1 MRKNLISQ
9 LHEVQQYIE
18 QKSRTQKEIAEYFGV
33 DRQTVK
39 RAIDRLS
46 PYINL
51 SENKDGRNT
60 VYKIEKPQP
69 LEFTALE
76 LATLILAQEAIT
88 STGSNDLGSPFADSS
103 KSLLKKVRERVPP
116 AHRKQLDAFSEIY
129 GSASMPAKDFSRH
142 FGTIEMLVKAA
153 TDNSFVKLE
162 YRSLSDG
169 KVKVRRVAPYNVY
182 FDPDGATL
190 KLLGFDERR
199 QAIIPFSI
207 DHIVEIEILPEFF
220 KKPVDHDLKTFLEV
234 NCFNG
239 IHGEPI
245 TVELKLTGVNARIF
259 SERSFHPSQKIVDPT
274 DGLQQSPI
282 SVPDTDDPESV
293 LGYIGEQKT
302 GIFLLCDYAPYI
314 SPYGQEDALLVR
326 RLREIAWKLK
336 STKATVLFVGPSF
349 PELKTLEKEVTQIEL
364 DLPKE
369 AEIEDSIELQ
379 LDNLKSNGL
388 DIDLTIETQTA
399 LLQSLL
405 GLTAGEI
412 SNVIAKA
419 VISCNGLNQESIKV
433 ILEEKKNVIRG
444 SGSLTYVHPE
454 PACNLGGYKSLRA
467 ILERAAYTFSPRAK
481 ARHVEPCKGI
491 LPVGLPGCGKDLCK
505 RVASSITNR
514 ALLDLDF
521 GSIMGEGGGVIGSSA
536 MSIKRALSIAGT
548 IKGILGISE
557 FEKAVSGM
565 KSSNKTDGGETA
577 RTISYLLNWMQD
589 NKDVLVFATAND
601 VRELES
607 EQFRIGRFSYIHFV
621 DLPGQ
626 DNRAE
631 IFKVHLRKRQRDDHA
646 GSRGRVQQ
654 NTQ

>member
-1 MRKNLISQ
+1 MTDQASDAKSIERFLRELDVRIRARYPLIAINTY
-9 LHEVQQYIE
+9 EE
-18 QKSRTQKEIAEYFGV
+18 
-33 DRQTVK
+33 DRV
-39 RAIDRLS
+39 REALIDLVFQERH
-46 PYINL
+46 
-51 SENKDGRNT
+51 K
-60 VYKIEKPQP
+60 EKP
-69 LEFTALE
+69 LYFW
-76 LATLILAQEAIT
+76 
-88 STGSNDLGSPFADSS
+88 S
-103 KSLLKKVRERVPP
+103 RP
-116 AHRKQLDAFSEIY
+116 AGL
-129 GSASMPAKDFSRH
+129 
-142 FGTIEMLVKAA
+142 
-153 TDNSFVKLE
+153 
-162 YRSLSDG
+162 
-169 KVKVRRVAPYNVY
+169 
-182 FDPDGATL
+182 
-190 KLLGFDERR
+190 
-199 QAIIPFSI
+199 
-207 DHIVEIEILPEFF
+207 
-220 KKPVDHDLKTFLEV
+220 
-234 NCFNG
+234 
-239 IHGEPI
+239 
-245 TVELKLTGVNARIF
+245 
-259 SERSFHPSQKIVDPT
+259 QKIVDPK
-274 DGLQQSPI
+274 DGVEQSPTT
-282 SVPDTDDPESV
+282 VGDTEDPESV
-293 LGYIGEQKT
+293 LGYIAEQKT

-336 STKATVLFVGPSF
+336 STKATVLFVGPNF
-349 PELKTLEKEVTQIEL
+349 PDLKTLEKEVSQIDLEL
-364 DLPKE
+364 PQE
-369 AEIEDSIELQ
+369 TEIDESIELQ
-379 LDNLKSNGL
+379 LENLRSSGL
-388 DIDLTIETQTA
+388 AIDLEKDTQVA

-419 VISCNGLNQESIKV
+419 VISCNGLNRESISV

-454 PACNLGGYKSLRA
+454 AASNLGGYKSLRA

-491 LPVGLPGCGKDLCK
+491 LLVGLPGCGKDLCK

-621 DLPGQ
+621 DLP
-626 DNRAE
+626 DTEDRAE
-631 IFKVHLRKRQRDDHA
+631 IFKVHLKKRELNPAQFDLEKLVDKSKDFSGAEIEGAVKDGVLEAFIDGDRSAETRDILKAVESITPTAQMMSEKIEEIRKWARNNIKGAA
-646 GSRGRVQQ
+646 GRIDNAGTAGNRGDRIYEF
-654 NTQ
+654 

>member
-1 MRKNLISQ
+1 MSEKETDADSIRKF
-9 LHEVQQYIE
+9 LHELDIRIRARYPL
-18 QKSRTQKEIAEYFGV
+18 IAINTYEE
-33 DRQTVK
+33 DRVREALLDLVIQERHK
-39 RAIDRLS
+39 
-46 PYINL
+46 
-51 SENKDGRNT
+51 
-60 VYKIEKPQP
+60 EKPLYFWSRP
-69 LEFTALE
+69 
-76 LATLILAQEAIT
+76 
-88 STGSNDLGSPFADSS
+88 TGLQ
-103 KSLLKKVRERVPP
+103 KV
-116 AHRKQLDAFSEIY
+116 
-129 GSASMPAKDFSRH
+129 
-142 FGTIEMLVKAA
+142 
-153 TDNSFVKLE
+153 
-162 YRSLSDG
+162 
-169 KVKVRRVAPYNVY
+169 
-182 FDPDGATL
+182 
-190 KLLGFDERR
+190 
-199 QAIIPFSI
+199 
-207 DHIVEIEILPEFF
+207 
-220 KKPVDHDLKTFLEV
+220 
-234 NCFNG
+234 
-239 IHGEPI
+239 
-245 TVELKLTGVNARIF
+245 
-259 SERSFHPSQKIVDPT
+259 VDPQ
-274 DGLQQSPI
+274 DGLQQNPV
-282 SVPDTDDPESV
+282 SVGDTDDPESV
-293 LGYIGEQKT
+293 LGFISDQKT

-314 SPYGQEDALLVR
+314 SPYGQEDPLLVR

-336 STKATVLFVGPSF
+336 STKATILFVGPSF

-369 AEIEDSIELQ
+369 GEIGDSIDLQ
-379 LDNLKSNGL
+379 LENLSSNGL
-388 DIDLTIETQTA
+388 DIDLTPDTQTA

-419 VISCNGLNQESIKV
+419 VISCGGLNQDSISV

-454 PACNLGGYKSLRA
+454 PANNLGGYKSLRA

-491 LPVGLPGCGKDLCK
+491 LLVGLPGCGKDLCK

-621 DLPGQ
+621 DLP
-626 DNRAE
+626 DSEDREE
-631 IFKVHLRKRQRDDHA
+631 IFKVHLNKRELNPDQFDLDKFVDKSKEFSGAEIEGAVKDGVLEAFIDGDRSAETRDILKAVDRITPTAQMMSEKIEEIRKWARNNIKGAA
-646 GSRGRVQQ
+646 GKIDSSGISGNRGDRIYEF
-654 NTQ
+654 

>member
-1 MRKNLISQ
+1 MSEKETGADSIRKFLQELDIRIRARYPLIAINTYEEDRVREA
-9 LHEVQQYIE
+9 L
-18 QKSRTQKEIAEYFGV
+18 V
-33 DRQTVK
+33 DLVFQ
-39 RAIDRLS
+39 DRH
-46 PYINL
+46 
-51 SENKDGRNT
+51 K
-60 VYKIEKPQP
+60 EKPLYFWSRPTGLQKVVNP
-69 LEFTALE
+69 KEG
-76 LATLILAQEAIT
+76 ILQ
-88 STGSNDLGSPFADSS
+88 N
-103 KSLLKKVRERVPP
+103 P
-116 AHRKQLDAFSEIY
+116 ASIGDTE
-129 GSASMPAKDFSRH
+129 
-142 FGTIEMLVKAA
+142 
-153 TDNSFVKLE
+153 
-162 YRSLSDG
+162 
-169 KVKVRRVAPYNVY
+169 
-182 FDPDGATL
+182 DPEGV
-190 KLLGFDERR
+190 LGF
-199 QAIIPFSI
+199 
-207 DHIVEIEILPEFF
+207 
-220 KKPVDHDLKTFLEV
+220 
-234 NCFNG
+234 
-239 IHGEPI
+239 
-245 TVELKLTGVNARIF
+245 
-259 SERSFHPSQKIVDPT
+259 
-274 DGLQQSPI
+274 I
-282 SVPDTDDPESV
+282 S
-293 LGYIGEQKT
+293 EQKT

-314 SPYGQEDALLVR
+314 SPYGQEDPLLVR

-349 PELKTLEKEVTQIEL
+349 PDLKTLEKEITQIEL

-369 AEIEDSIELQ
+369 TEIEESIELQ
-379 LDNLKSNGL
+379 LENLRSSGL
-388 DIDLTIETQTA
+388 AIDLENDTQNA

-419 VISCNGLNQESIKV
+419 VISCSGLNRDSISV

-454 PACNLGGYKSLRA
+454 PASNLGGYKSLRA

-491 LPVGLPGCGKDLCK
+491 LLVGLPGCGKDLCK

-589 NKDVLVFATAND
+589 NRDVLVFATAND

-621 DLPGQ
+621 DLPNFE
-626 DNRAE
+626 DRTE
-631 IFKVHLRKRQRDDHA
+631 IFKVHLNKRQLEPGHFDLDKLVEKSKDFSGAEIEGAVKDGVLEAFIDGDRAAETRDILKAVESITPTAQMMSEKIEEIRKWARNNIKGVATRIDNS
-646 GSRGRVQQ
+646 GITGNRGDRIYEF
-654 NTQ
+654 

>member
-1 MRKNLISQ
+1 MNDKQTDADSIRRF
-9 LHEVQQYIE
+9 LHELDIRIRARYPL
-18 QKSRTQKEIAEYFGV
+18 IAINTYEE
-33 DRQTVK
+33 DRV
-39 RAIDRLS
+39 REALIDLVFQDRH
-46 PYINL
+46 
-51 SENKDGRNT
+51 K
-60 VYKIEKPQP
+60 EKPLYFWSRP
-69 LEFTALE
+69 
-76 LATLILAQEAIT
+76 
-88 STGSNDLGSPFADSS
+88 TGLQ
-103 KSLLKKVRERVPP
+103 KV
-116 AHRKQLDAFSEIY
+116 
-129 GSASMPAKDFSRH
+129 
-142 FGTIEMLVKAA
+142 
-153 TDNSFVKLE
+153 
-162 YRSLSDG
+162 
-169 KVKVRRVAPYNVY
+169 
-182 FDPDGATL
+182 
-190 KLLGFDERR
+190 
-199 QAIIPFSI
+199 
-207 DHIVEIEILPEFF
+207 
-220 KKPVDHDLKTFLEV
+220 
-234 NCFNG
+234 
-239 IHGEPI
+239 
-245 TVELKLTGVNARIF
+245 
-259 SERSFHPSQKIVDPT
+259 VDPKE
-274 DGLQQSPI
+274 GLQQT
-282 SVPDTDDPESV
+282 PDSIGDTQDPESV
-293 LGYIGEQKT
+293 LGYISEQET

-314 SPYGQEDALLVR
+314 SPYGQEDPLLVR
-326 RLREIAWKLK
+326 QLREIAWKLK
-336 STKATVLFVGPSF
+336 SRRSTVLFVGPSF

-369 AEIEDSIELQ
+369 SEIDESIELQ
-379 LDNLKSNGL
+379 LENLRSGGL
-388 DIDLTIETQTA
+388 AIDLSKETQDA

-419 VISCNGLNQESIKV
+419 VISCNGLNQESVKV

-454 PACNLGGYKSLRA
+454 PASNLGGYKSLRA

-491 LPVGLPGCGKDLCK
+491 LLVGLPGCGKDLCK

-621 DLPGQ
+621 DLPGNE
-626 DNRAE
+626 DREE
-631 IFKVHLRKRQRDDHA
+631 IFKVHLRKRQLDPERFDIDKLVEKSKDFS
-646 GSRGRVQQ
+646 GSEIEETVKDGVLEAFIDGDRQAETKDVVKAAEKLTPTAQMMSEKIEEIRKWARNNIKGATGRIENSGIGGNRGDRVYEF
-654 NTQ
+654 

>member
-1 MRKNLISQ
+1 MSEKEALDYSIRNF
-9 LHEVQQYIE
+9 LHELDIRIRARYPL
-18 QKSRTQKEIAEYFGV
+18 IAINTYEE
-33 DRQTVK
+33 DRVRDALLDLVFQERHK
-39 RAIDRLS
+39 
-46 PYINL
+46 
-51 SENKDGRNT
+51 
-60 VYKIEKPQP
+60 EKPLYFWSRP
-69 LEFTALE
+69 
-76 LATLILAQEAIT
+76 
-88 STGSNDLGSPFADSS
+88 TGL
-103 KSLLKKVRERVPP
+103 
-116 AHRKQLDAFSEIY
+116 
-129 GSASMPAKDFSRH
+129 
-142 FGTIEMLVKAA
+142 
-153 TDNSFVKLE
+153 
-162 YRSLSDG
+162 
-169 KVKVRRVAPYNVY
+169 
-182 FDPDGATL
+182 
-190 KLLGFDERR
+190 
-199 QAIIPFSI
+199 
-207 DHIVEIEILPEFF
+207 
-220 KKPVDHDLKTFLEV
+220 
-234 NCFNG
+234 
-239 IHGEPI
+239 
-245 TVELKLTGVNARIF
+245 
-259 SERSFHPSQKIVDPT
+259 QKIVDPKE
-274 DGLQQSPI
+274 GVEQIPI

-293 LGYIGEQKT
+293 LGYISEQKT

-349 PELKTLEKEVTQIEL
+349 PDLKTLEKEVTQIEL

-369 AEIEDSIELQ
+369 GEIEDSIELQ

-388 DIDLTIETQTA
+388 DISLTKDTQDA

-419 VISCNGLNQESIKV
+419 VISCNGLNKESINV

-454 PACNLGGYKSLRA
+454 PASSLGGYNELRA

-491 LPVGLPGCGKDLCK
+491 LLVGLPGCGKDLCK

-621 DLPGQ
+621 DLPEQ
-626 DNRAE
+626 EDRAE
-631 IFKVHLRKRQRDDHA
+631 IFKVHLRKRHLETERFDIDKLVEKSRDFSGSEIEETVKDGVLEA
-646 GSRGRVQQ
+646 FIDGDREAETRDILKAADKLTPTAQMMSEKIEEIRKWARNNIKGVSARSDGSQIGGSRTDRIYEF
-654 NTQ
+654 

>member
-1 MRKNLISQ
+1 MTDKQTEAESIRKF
-9 LHEVQQYIE
+9 LHELDIRIRARYPLIAINTYEEDRVREALIDLVVQ
-18 QKSRTQKEIAEYFGV
+18 
-33 DRQTVK
+33 DRHK
-39 RAIDRLS
+39 
-46 PYINL
+46 
-51 SENKDGRNT
+51 
-60 VYKIEKPQP
+60 EKPLYFWSRP
-69 LEFTALE
+69 
-76 LATLILAQEAIT
+76 
-88 STGSNDLGSPFADSS
+88 TGLQ
-103 KSLLKKVRERVPP
+103 KV
-116 AHRKQLDAFSEIY
+116 
-129 GSASMPAKDFSRH
+129 
-142 FGTIEMLVKAA
+142 
-153 TDNSFVKLE
+153 
-162 YRSLSDG
+162 
-169 KVKVRRVAPYNVY
+169 
-182 FDPDGATL
+182 
-190 KLLGFDERR
+190 
-199 QAIIPFSI
+199 
-207 DHIVEIEILPEFF
+207 
-220 KKPVDHDLKTFLEV
+220 
-234 NCFNG
+234 
-239 IHGEPI
+239 
-245 TVELKLTGVNARIF
+245 
-259 SERSFHPSQKIVDPT
+259 VDPKEGVEQNPT
-274 DGLQQSPI
+274 
-282 SVPDTDDPESV
+282 SVGDTDDPESV
-293 LGYIGEQKT
+293 LGFIGDQKT

-314 SPYGQEDALLVR
+314 SPYGQEDPLLVR

-349 PELKTLEKEVTQIEL
+349 PDLKTLEKEITQIEL

-369 AEIEDSIELQ
+369 TEIEESIELQ
-379 LDNLKSNGL
+379 LENLRSSGL
-388 DIDLTIETQTA
+388 AIDLDKETQRA

-419 VISCNGLNQESIKV
+419 VISCNGLNQDSISV

-444 SGSLTYVHPE
+444 SGPQ
-454 PACNLGGYKSLRA
+454 
-467 ILERAAYTFSPRAK
+467 AK

-491 LPVGLPGCGKDLCK
+491 LLVGLPGCGKDLCK

-621 DLPGQ
+621 DLPEKQ
-626 DNRAE
+626 DRSEIFRVHLKKRELNPDQFDLEKLVEKSKDFSGAE
-631 IFKVHLRKRQRDDHA
+631 IEGAVKDGVLEAFIDGDRSAETRDILKAVESISPTAQMMSEKIEEIRKWARNNIKGVAGKIDSSGIA
-646 GSRGRVQQ
+646 GSRGDRIYEF
-654 NTQ
+654 